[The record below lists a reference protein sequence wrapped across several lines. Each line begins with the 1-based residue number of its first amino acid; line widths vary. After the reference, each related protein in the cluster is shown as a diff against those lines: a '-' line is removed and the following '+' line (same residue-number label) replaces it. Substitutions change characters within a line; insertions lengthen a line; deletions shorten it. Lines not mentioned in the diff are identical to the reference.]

1 MLSLGFAIVSLF
13 CKSVQIVMLSLGFAI
28 VSLFGTLKSSSHDA
42 IAWFC
47 DSITFWYFEKFRR
60 VGKRAALSQTLS
72 QILTPACPPFFTM
85 KIGNTF
91 KP

>member
-47 DSITFWYFEKFRR
+47 DSITFWYFEKS
-60 VGKRAALSQTLS
+60 VQVVMLSLGFAIVSLFGTL
-72 QILTPACPPFFTM
+72 
-85 KIGNTF
+85 KKVF
-91 KP
+91 KS